1 LSKIKN
7 HPALLVATLY
17 FSSIFHVIGG
27 LMILFSQA
35 SAQYYCEI
43 VFGYILNINQ
53 EMEYILRNLGIYAL
67 AFGIILFFSAKNPIR
82 FKPVILSLVIIYVFR
97 VFNSLFTVENIHSIF
112 QVPVYRIYIAIII
125 LTILSVL
132 LTIGYLQLPKE
143 TRD

>member
-1 LSKIKN
+1 
-7 HPALLVATLY
+7 
-17 FSSIFHVIGG
+17 
-27 LMILFSQA
+27 MILFSQA

-97 VFNSLFTVENIHSIF
+97 VFNSLFTVEKIHSIF
-112 QVPVYRIYIAIII
+112 KVPVYRIYIAIII

-132 LTIGYLQLPKE
+132 LTIGYLQLPKG

>member
-1 LSKIKN
+1 MSKIKKN
-7 HPALLVATLY
+7 PTLLVATLY

>member
-1 LSKIKN
+1 
-7 HPALLVATLY
+7 
-17 FSSIFHVIGG
+17 
-27 LMILFSQA
+27 
-35 SAQYYCEI
+35 
-43 VFGYILNINQ
+43 
-53 EMEYILRNLGIYAL
+53 
-67 AFGIILFFSAKNPIR
+67 
-82 FKPVILSLVIIYVFR
+82 VIIYVFR